1 MTAPPLRYRWHKF
14 TLPRLFIL
22 QLCKKALVKKRHP
35 AAELKDISCL
45 ASFDFF
51 PPCMGAGLPAGR
63 LSAGSYP
70 QIKGR
75 RQKDG
80 GHWLLPHQAA
90 SHNTGW
96 INLQQL
102 LPGVHF
108 STFSLSISLF
118 IHPLSTTISIFTS
131 TSIYTL
137 CPLSHF
143 HLMSTYSLRQSAM
156 PHLRSG

>member
-1 MTAPPLRYRWHKF
+1 
-14 TLPRLFIL
+14 
-22 QLCKKALVKKRHP
+22 
-35 AAELKDISCL
+35 
-45 ASFDFF
+45 
-51 PPCMGAGLPAGR
+51 MGAGLPAGR

-80 GHWLLPHQAA
+80 GHWLLLHQAA

-102 LPGVHF
+102 LPGAHF

-118 IHPLSTTISIFTS
+118 IHPLPTTVSSFTS
-131 TSIYTL
+131 TSISTL
-137 CPLSHF
+137 CPLFHY
-143 HLMSTYSLRQSAM
+143 HLMSTYCLCQSAM
-156 PHLRSG
+156 NHLRSRYFVWPKFFSDDYIAQLLHLPFFSNSNLKQMERIQCTRTSNVSCE